1 MDNGF
6 TDRPSSPTKKYI
18 KDPHTSLDLFSPNRP
33 EDPRSESPV
42 NVVAPRASARPPPRE
57 MSELFAAGHE
67 DYEPTPRGSPKKS
80 VANDAIAPK
89 GAGAQKFGNVRVF
102 EGDEEKDAKIYRTNP
117 ARYDH
122 FDLGDADENDPLQHK
137 SGQNR
142 EKNSVPMRARTDK
155 HGSNW
160 DFIDF
165 VTPAKVNQRI
175 REQDKVHINWDD
187 DGNNAETPVKGGGQQ
202 QHRRDDE
209 RHFELKDDGTP
220 VERHAVPKARKDN
233 QAHFDFNDESTPAAR
248 RIIGRT
254 QAAQGLYR
262 DVVHDDDEQPL
273 ATITNNAARNKTF
286 GASWDANDNT
296 PEPKNERPT
305 SKQMKKGLESHWGA
319 DAVDEP
325 EQRPVR
331 GRGGGNGRGFWDF

>member
-18 KDPHTSLDLFSPNRP
+18 KDPHTSLDLFSPNRE
-33 EDPRSESPV
+33 EDPGAGSN

-80 VANDAIAPK
+80 VPFDAIAPK
-89 GAGAQKFGNVRVF
+89 GAGAQKFGSVRVF
-102 EGDEEKDAKIYRTNP
+102 GGEEQQEAKIYRTNP

-122 FDLGDADENDPLQHK
+122 FDIGDGDENDPLQHK
-137 SGQNR
+137 SAVNR
-142 EKNSVPMRARTDK
+142 EKQNVPMRAKTDK

-165 VTPAKVNQRI
+165 VTPAKVPLKV
-175 REQDKVHINWDD
+175 REHDKMQMNWDD
-187 DGNNAETPVKGGGQQ
+187 EGGADTPMKPAQQ
-202 QHRRDDE
+202 KNRRDNE
-209 RHFELKDDGTP
+209 SHFEMKDDGTP
-220 VERHAVPKARKDN
+220 IARQAMPKPRKD
-233 QAHFDFNDESTPAAR
+233 AETHFAYNDEPTPAR

-254 QAAQGLYR
+254 AAAQGIYR
-262 DVVHDDDEQPL
+262 DVVHDHEEQPL
-273 ATITNNAARNKTF
+273 GVITNNAGRSKTF
-286 GASWDANDNT
+286 GASWDATDET
-296 PEPKNERPT
+296 PEPKQQRPAG
-305 SKQMKKGLESHWGA
+305 KQKKGLETHWGY

-325 EQRPVR
+325 ASRPVR
-331 GRGGGNGRGFWDF
+331 SRGGGDGKGFWDF

>member
-33 EDPRSESPV
+33 NEDLRSESPATA
-42 NVVAPRASARPPPRE
+42 VAPRASARPPPRE

-80 VANDAIAPK
+80 VPFDAVAPK

-102 EGDEEKDAKIYRTNP
+102 EGDGEQEQKIYRTNP

-122 FDLGDADENDPLQHK
+122 FDIGDGDENDPLQHK
-137 SGQNR
+137 SSLNR
-142 EKNSVPMRARTDK
+142 EKQSVPMRARTDK
-155 HGSNW
+155 HASNW

-165 VTPAKVNQRI
+165 VTPAKVPLKL
-175 REQDKVHINWDD
+175 REQDKVNFDW
-187 DGNNAETPVKGGGQQ
+187 N
-202 QHRRDDE
+202 DDE
-209 RHFELKDDGTP
+209 NAAPTPGKAARQQGRRENDTHFELKDDGTP
-220 VERHAVPKARKDN
+220 VNRQAVPKPRRDAE
-233 QAHFDFNDESTPAAR
+233 AHFAFNDEPTPAR

-262 DVVHDDDEQPL
+262 DVVHDDDQPL
-273 ATITNNAARNKTF
+273 ATITNNAGRSKTF
-286 GASWDANDNT
+286 GSSWDASDDT
-296 PEPKNERPT
+296 PEPTKDRPA
-305 SKQMKKGLESHWGA
+305 SKQMKKGLEAHWGF

-325 EQRPVR
+325 EGRPVR
-331 GRGGGNGRGFWDF
+331 SRGGGGGKGFWDF